1 MFNGRNG
8 FRIRSGCDY
17 LGIGKRRRKDQ
28 EKKLIP
34 FVKWFD
40 RDNRIG
46 VHELAISGTSTILR
60 MG

>member
-1 MFNGRNG
+1 M

-34 FVKWFD
+34 FIKWFD